1 MTFRFD
7 LSMSWI
13 AANFKKDKKM
23 VDPFKMSASELGDA
37 FENNLIN
44 PMEVL
49 EAYFEAIQKSTLTE
63 RIYVEVTKERA
74 FGEAEDARKRQKSGL
89 RMGPLDG
96 VPISWKDLFDIAG
109 HETTAG
115 SDLLKGRMPQSDCA
129 ILELS
134 LIHI

>member
-1 MTFRFD
+1 
-7 LSMSWI
+7 MSWI

-44 PMEVL
+44 PVEVL

-89 RMGPLDG
+89 
-96 VPISWKDLFDIAG
+96 
-109 HETTAG
+109 H
-115 SDLLKGRMPQSDCA
+115 LLY
-129 ILELS
+129 E
-134 LIHI
+134 

>member
-1 MTFRFD
+1 MIMTFRFD

-44 PMEVL
+44 PVEVL

-63 RIYVEVTKERA
+63 RIYVE
-74 FGEAEDARKRQKSGL
+74 
-89 RMGPLDG
+89 
-96 VPISWKDLFDIAG
+96 
-109 HETTAG
+109 
-115 SDLLKGRMPQSDCA
+115 
-129 ILELS
+129 LS